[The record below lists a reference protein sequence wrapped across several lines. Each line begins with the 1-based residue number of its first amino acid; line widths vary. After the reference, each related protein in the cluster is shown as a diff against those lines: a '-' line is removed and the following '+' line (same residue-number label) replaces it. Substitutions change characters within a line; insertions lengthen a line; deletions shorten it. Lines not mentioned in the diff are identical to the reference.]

1 MTTPDDVPVTD
12 ALEQRQPAA
21 PVEELLDRELPL
33 EADPA
38 DAAEQ
43 SVVVPL
49 DEDEG
54 RD

>member
-1 MTTPDDVPVTD
+1 MTTPDDVPVAD
-12 ALEQRQPAA
+12 ALEQQAPAA
-21 PVEELLDRELPL
+21 PGEERVERDLPV

-54 RD
+54 RT